1 LQTHRDWSTDVGVA
15 DLLAGRRPHRADA
28 RRNFDALLAAARSA
42 FTELGTDAS
51 LEEIARRAGVG
62 IGPLYRNFPTRADL
76 IESVYVAEVDALCRF
91 GDEQADADPW
101 EALVAWLRQ
110 FMIYMGTKR
119 ALLDGLNSDS
129 GAFRACRDALYESG
143 GPLLARAQQ
152 AGAARGD
159 TDIDAVMRFVI
170 GVTAVEFTDEEQREL
185 IFTMALAGIHT

>member
-1 LQTHRDWSTDVGVA
+1 MGVA
-15 DLLAGRRPHRADA
+15 DLLAERRPHRADA

-62 IGPLYRNFPTRADL
+62 IGTLYRNFPTREDL

-110 FMIYMGTKR
+110 FMIYMGTKQ
-119 ALLDGLNSDS
+119 ALLDGLNRDS
-129 GAFRACRDALYESG
+129 SAFRACRDALYESG
-143 GPLLARAQQ
+143 EPLLARAQE

-159 TDIDAVMRFVI
+159 TDIDAVMRFII
-170 GVTAVEFTDEEQREL
+170 GVTAVEFTGEDQREL